1 MTQSIVIIVNELLRG
16 GAQRI
21 ILDIASRIDKTKF
34 SLHVVFLKSERIFPA
49 ETKTVLDEI
58 LQTGARVTSIGGEQ
72 RFTRN
77 EFKRLV
83 AFLRRERPAI
93 VHTYLPYAGTV
104 GRVAARMAGIKHIIS
119 TQCNL
124 PVAYTKR
131 VYWLDR
137 LTLPLAHAWTGA
149 TEGIEQH
156 YGGSTAPFTREAWD
170 QGRRHFTI
178 VAGVDTAKITA
189 VRTAT
194 DRTKKRNELGIPLDV
209 PLALMTARLISWKG
223 HEELIAAMAKVPR
236 AHLML
241 AGWGPLE
248 AQLREQATALGI
260 ADRIHFLGARTDVYE
275 LLAAADLYIQ
285 TFSRDAK
292 GNQWIG
298 PNTSVIE
305 AAAAGVPVV
314 ATRVPLIESLIEHEQ
329 TGFLANEQ
337 DPDDLA
343 AQINRMIES
352 PQDAARMSIAAQ
364 QRAIERYSLDR
375 MVEQTEGLYTAL
387 LSHP

>member
-1 MTQSIVIIVNELLRG
+1 MPKSVVIIVNELLRG

-21 ILDIASRIDKTKF
+21 ILDIAARLDKSKF
-34 SLHVVFLKSERIFPA
+34 SLHVVFLKSERIFPP

-83 AFLRRERPAI
+83 AFLRREKPAI

-104 GRVAARMAGIKHIIS
+104 GRVAARIAGIRHTIS

-137 LTLPLAHAWTGA
+137 LTLPLAQAWTGA

-156 YGGSTAPFTREAWD
+156 YGGSSAPFTREEWD
-170 QGRRHFTI
+170 KGRRHFTI
-178 VAGVDTAKITA
+178 VAGVDVAKIAA
-189 VRTAT
+189 VHAETN
-194 DRTKKRNELGIPLDV
+194 RTKKREELGIPTDV
-209 PLALMTARLISWKG
+209 PLVLMTARLISWKG
-223 HEELIAAMAKVPR
+223 HDELITAMAQVPR

-248 AQLREQATALGI
+248 SQLREQAKTLGI

-275 LLAAADLYIQ
+275 LLAASDVYVQ

-305 AAAAGVPVV
+305 AAAAGVPIV
-314 ATRVPLIESLIEHEQ
+314 ATRVPLIESLIEHEK
-329 TGFLANEQ
+329 TGLLANEN
-337 DPDDLA
+337 DPADLA
-343 AQINRMIES
+343 AQISRMVES
-352 PQDAARMSIAAQ
+352 SQDATRMSAAARI
-364 QRAIERYSLDR
+364 RATERYSLDR
-375 MVEQTEGLYTAL
+375 MMEQTESLYTAL
-387 LSHP
+387 LSLN